1 VFVDSEAASWNMD
14 PDLLAE
20 AFADG
25 RYAAALVVDLYGQ
38 CADYDRI
45 VPALEGAGVTL
56 IEDAA
61 EALGSTYR
69 GRPAGSFGAAAAL
82 SFNGNKIITTS
93 GGGALVTDLE
103 QWAGHARFLATQARD
118 PAPHYQH
125 SELGFNYRMS
135 NLLAALGRGQ
145 LADLERRIGV
155 RRGHRA
161 AYLDSLGGI
170 DGVEL
175 MPEAPGC
182 RSIFWLTCVTIDP
195 AVTGVDREAV
205 RLRLES
211 IDIVP
216 ARLEADA
223 PPAVLRGVSGGR
235 RVGLRPALRAGSL
248 PPQRFQPL
256 CGR

>member
-1 VFVDSEAASWNMD
+1 
-14 PDLLAE
+14 
-20 AFADG
+20 
-25 RYAAALVVDLYGQ
+25 
-38 CADYDRI
+38 
-45 VPALEGAGVTL
+45 
-56 IEDAA
+56 
-61 EALGSTYR
+61 
-69 GRPAGSFGAAAAL
+69 
-82 SFNGNKIITTS
+82 
-93 GGGALVTDLE
+93 
-103 QWAGHARFLATQARD
+103 
-118 PAPHYQH
+118 
-125 SELGFNYRMS
+125 MS

-195 AVTGVDREAV
+195 EVTGVDREAV
-205 RLRLES
+205 RLHLES
-211 IDIVP
+211 MDIESRPVWKP
-216 ARLEADA
+216 MHLQ
-223 PPAVLRGVSGGR
+223 PYLRGVSGGR

-256 CGR
+256 CGDRDRVIGGILEVLA